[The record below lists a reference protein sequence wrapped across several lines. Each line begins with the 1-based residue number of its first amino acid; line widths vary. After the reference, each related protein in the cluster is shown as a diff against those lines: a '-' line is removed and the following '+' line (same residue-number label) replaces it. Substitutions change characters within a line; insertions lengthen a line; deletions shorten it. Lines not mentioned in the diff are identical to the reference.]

1 MIEARGIQKIYKSG
15 KHLLPVL
22 KGVDMRIEKGEFA
35 AIVGPSGAGKST
47 LLHIMGGLDEP
58 THGRV
63 LFEEQDIYK
72 LSDGARAGLRNTRIG
87 FVFQFYHLLPE
98 FTVFENT
105 IMPAIIGARDTQ
117 VSGAAARQ
125 RVGELLETVGLDK
138 RAHHFPSQLSG
149 GEQQRAAI
157 VRALM
162 NEPSLLLCDEPTG
175 NLDSRTGAE
184 IVTLLKTVIRQRA
197 MACLVVTHNEE
208 IARQADRVYYLK
220 DGLIVHGS

>member
-1 MIEARGIQKIYKSG
+1 MLTAKGIQKIYKSG

-22 KGVDMRIEKGEFA
+22 KGVDVHIDKGVFA

-58 THGRV
+58 THGKV
-63 LFEEQDIYK
+63 EFEGQDIYK
-72 LSDGARAGLRNTRIG
+72 LSDLELAGLRNMRIG
-87 FVFQFYHLLPE
+87 FVFQFYHLMPE

-105 IMPAIIGARDTQ
+105 IMPAIIGSRKTR
-117 VSGAAARQ
+117 VTGAVIRQ
-125 RVGELLETVGLDK
+125 RARELLETVGLDK
-138 RAHHFPSQLSG
+138 RSHHFPSQLSG
-149 GEQQRAAI
+149 GEQQRVAI

-162 NEPSLLLCDEPTG
+162 NKPSLLLCDEPTG

-184 IVTLLKTVIRQRA
+184 IVTLLKTVIREHS
-197 MACLVVTHNEE
+197 MACVVVTHNEE

-220 DGLIVHGS
+220 DGLIVHS